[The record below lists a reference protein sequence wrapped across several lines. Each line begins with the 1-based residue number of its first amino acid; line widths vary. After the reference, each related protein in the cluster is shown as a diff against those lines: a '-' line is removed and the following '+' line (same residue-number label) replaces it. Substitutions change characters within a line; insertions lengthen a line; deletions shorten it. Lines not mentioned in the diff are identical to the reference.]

1 MQLSDRA
8 PDSKTGLKTG
18 DFRRGLTLRGG
29 PGARKIDHPPG
40 VTIKKNA

>member
-18 DFRRGLTLRGG
+18 DFVSGFALRHEERG
-29 PGARKIDHPPG
+29 AAKIDPPG
-40 VTIKKNA
+40 VID